1 MTQKHK
7 TLISL
12 SLVVILTKT
21 QQLPSSGLTKTL
33 RISKKNEAD
42 TYLDAPT
49 TDGFAEYM
57 LLPRLKKLFLKYNT
71 ALPSSAPV
79 ERLFSI
85 GGQIFR
91 PRRNRLGDENFEKQ
105 LLLNANRKLKE
116 V

>member
-1 MTQKHK
+1 MAASFFRFNRNPQNLRK
-7 TLISL
+7 TE
-12 SLVVILTKT
+12 V
-21 QQLPSSGLTKTL
+21 
-33 RISKKNEAD
+33 D

-57 LLPRLKKLFLKYNT
+57 LLPKLKKLFIKYNT

-85 GGQIFR
+85 GAQIFR
-91 PRRNRLGDENFEKQ
+91 PRRNRLGDANFEKQ
-105 LLLNANRKLKE
+105 LLLNANKKLK